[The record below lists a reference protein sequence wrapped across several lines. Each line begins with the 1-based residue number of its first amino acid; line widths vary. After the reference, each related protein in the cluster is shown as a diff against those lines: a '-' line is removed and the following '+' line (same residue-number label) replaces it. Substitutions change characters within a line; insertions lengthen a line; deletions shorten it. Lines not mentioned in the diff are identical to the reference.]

1 MRQASHGGDG
11 PQGCPLKASVSAQR
25 LRCEGVSNCLECQAQ
40 AARPDPHSKSVLTY
54 IQICNIISY
63 MKRDSRLSSVLHA
76 LLHMAEQEGPVTSET
91 LAQCLG
97 TNPVVVRRTMGYLRE
112 AGIVTSDR
120 GHAGGWRIHADL
132 GTVTLRQLH
141 EALGEPTMFAI
152 GNRNETPECLV
163 EQAVNA
169 ALEGTFAEAE
179 ALLLKRFS
187 EITLADLAAD
197 FARRHAAVRRKRS

>member
-1 MRQASHGGDG
+1 
-11 PQGCPLKASVSAQR
+11 
-25 LRCEGVSNCLECQAQ
+25 
-40 AARPDPHSKSVLTY
+40 
-54 IQICNIISY
+54 

-76 LLHMAEQEGPVTSET
+76 LLHMAEQDGPVTSDT

-141 EALGEPTMFAI
+141 EALGEPAMFAI
-152 GNRNETPECLV
+152 GNRNRNETPECLV
-163 EQAVNA
+163 EQSVNA

-197 FARRHAAVRRKRS
+197 FARRHAAARRKRK